1 MQPEPVRLNSDAN
14 GELSD
19 AIQCFLASPPK
30 GTPIELLE
38 LFNAVDGRNYLPPKI
53 FLEAVEQAPIA
64 ISITDRSATILY
76 VNKAFEQLT
85 GYKRS
90 EVTGKNESVLSSRS
104 TPSSIYKTLWKTIQN
119 KQVWKGKLV
128 NHSKAKQ
135 EYLAE
140 LVISPVLDQ
149 HNEIRYFLGMHR
161 DITSMHQLEQRF
173 TFQKQLTESAL
184 DAIPMVVAMVDME
197 GKVLLDNLAYKALQG
212 DFRGVEPSDLLI
224 NAIEQQMNYDQ
235 GVLCREGTRF
245 YNIEVRLDPP
255 SNGSP
260 RWFSCSGVRVEELD
274 EAAHTY
280 FNPSNNRCCLVLI
293 ANEITESRKRFHEA
307 RINMLRSNMAE
318 QQIVQTMREAISAA
332 MYKLRAPLNV
342 IKAALSMMEA
352 NNQENHLQ
360 TILKQALDSG
370 DEAMDSLQDALPT
383 PATEQQTNI
392 NLNEVIHDVITL
404 STERLLSAGIVVDW
418 RPATVLPTV
427 LGRSNALR
435 GVFKYLIDNA
445 IQAVN
450 ETRQDAREIRIQT
463 RVEASDLIVEV
474 MDNGSGVPE
483 HERIK
488 VFEPFYCGWNNPRER
503 SGMGLTMA
511 QEVALSHGGSVEIN
525 PDFLGGCCVLVRLPF
540 NNDDRD

>member
-1 MQPEPVRLNSDAN
+1 MQNEPTHLNSEAS

-19 AIQCFLASPPK
+19 AIQSFLASPPQ
-30 GTPIELLE
+30 GTPVELLE
-38 LFNAVDGRNYLPPKI
+38 LFNAVDGQNYLPPRI

-64 ISITDRSATILY
+64 ISITDRTATILY

-85 GYKRS
+85 GYARS
-90 EVTGKNESVLSSRS
+90 EVTGKNESVLSSHS
-104 TPSSIYKTLWKTIQN
+104 TPSSIYQALWKTIQS
-119 KQVWKGKLV
+119 KKVWQGKLV
-128 NHSKAKQ
+128 NHSKTKK

-173 TFQKQLTESAL
+173 TFQKQLTESVL
-184 DAIPMVVAMVDME
+184 DAIPMVVALMDME

-212 DFRGVEPSDLLI
+212 DCRGIEPSDLLV
-224 NAIEQQMNYDQ
+224 NAIEQQLNCEQ
-235 GVLCREGTRF
+235 GTLCREGTRF
-245 YNIEVRLDPP
+245 NNIEVRLDPP
-255 SNGSP
+255 SNASP
-260 RWFSCSGVRVEELD
+260 RWFACSGVRVEELD
-274 EAAHTY
+274 EAAHNY
-280 FNPSNNRCCLVLI
+280 FNRSNNRCCLVLI
-293 ANEITESRKRFHEA
+293 ANEITDSRKRFHEA

-332 MYKLRAPLNV
+332 MYKLRAPLNI
-342 IKAALSMMEA
+342 IKAALSMMDSKQ
-352 NNQENHLQ
+352 QESQLQ
-360 TILKQALDSG
+360 TVLKQALASG
-370 DEAMDSLQDALPT
+370 DEAMDSLQDSLPT
-383 PATEQQTNI
+383 PAAEQQIKI

-404 STERLLSAGIVVDW
+404 STERLLTAGIVVDW

-435 GVFKYLIDNA
+435 GLFKYLIDNA

-450 ETRQDAREIRIQT
+450 ESRRDAREVRIQT
-463 RVEASDLIVEV
+463 RVDSGDLIVEV
-474 MDNGSGVPE
+474 MDNGSGISE
-483 HERIK
+483 NERIK

-503 SGMGLTMA
+503 AGMGLTMA
-511 QEVALSHGGSVEIN
+511 QEVALGHGGSVEID

-540 NNDDRD
+540 SKDGMD